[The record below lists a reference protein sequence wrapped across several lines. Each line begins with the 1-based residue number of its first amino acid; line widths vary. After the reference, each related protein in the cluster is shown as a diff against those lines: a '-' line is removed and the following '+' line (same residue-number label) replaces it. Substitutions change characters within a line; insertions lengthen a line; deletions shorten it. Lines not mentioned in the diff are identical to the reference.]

1 MFISRNRAAEDGA
14 GRWLARASSRCA
26 SPRLAPPSHGFTLA
40 EIVIGLTILAMIT
53 GTLFAIIST
62 SVRAASDIERLQ
74 RESDSINRFVELLR
88 QAFTTMPSTTT
99 LELTVTERSDPV
111 LQELTITGNP
121 NCFGFGANPIS
132 YQPTIIG
139 LRPDTVQ
146 TSSPET
152 NLPRHT
158 LSISREDLIPK
169 TGENEFASQSADSI
183 TAPDEQG
190 RYWMPLLPAVNSL
203 TWKFYKQSDD
213 TWLEEWSE
221 SRWPDLVEVNI
232 LMEGRINPIRAVFG
246 VPTLSLRSASQRG
259 GSSSSTT
266 PSTPAAST
274 PSAPS
279 PGGGGSGPSPGGGG
293 AGPSSGG
300 GGASQP
306 GGGGS
311 QPSQG
316 GGGR

>member
-1 MFISRNRAAEDGA
+1 MFISRNRAVEGA
-14 GRWLARASSRCA
+14 PGRRPGPAAA
-26 SPRLAPPSHGFTLA
+26 GFTLA

-53 GTLFAIIST
+53 GTLFAVIST

-74 RESDSINRFVELLR
+74 RENDSINRLVELFR

-111 LQELTITGNP
+111 LQELTITSNP
-121 NCFGFGANPIS
+121 NCFGFGTNPIS
-132 YQPTIIG
+132 YKPTIIG
-139 LRPDTVQ
+139 LRPDMVQ
-146 TSSPET
+146 TNSPET
-152 NLPRHT
+152 NLPRYT
-158 LSISREDLIPK
+158 LSLSREDLIPA
-169 TGENEFASQSADSI
+169 TDDAEFASQDVNSI

-190 RYWMPLLPAVNSL
+190 RYWMPLLSAVNSL

-232 LMEGRINPIRAVFG
+232 LMEGRIHPIRAVFG

-259 GSSSSTT
+259 GSSSGSTT
-266 PSTPAAST
+266 PSTPST
-274 PSAPS
+274 SAPS
-279 PGGGGSGPSPGGGG
+279 SPSPSGGGSGPSAGGGG
-293 AGPSSGG
+293 AQ
-300 GGASQP
+300 QP
-306 GGGGS
+306 GGSGGTP
-311 QPSQG
+311 QPAAG